1 MDTVNVEK
9 IEFLFSRVMRT
20 MHSHSSKKPL
30 LHNITFAQMRIMWIL
45 AAQGELSMSQIAEI
59 TGVSRATVSSIV
71 DRLVKSKFVSRI
83 TDEKDRRITRLCL
96 IGNGKK
102 FIQTQKR
109 LRKKRVVQLLGN
121 LSSDE
126 QKKLV
131 VHLEELNKLIGK
143 SPLNCAQTTHK

>member
-1 MDTVNVEK
+1 MDTVSVEK
-9 IEFLFSRVMRT
+9 IEILFSKVMRT
-20 MHSHSSKKPL
+20 MHSHSPRKPL

-59 TGVSRATVSSIV
+59 TGVSRATISSIV

-83 TDEKDRRITRLCL
+83 ADEKDRRITRLCL

-109 LRKKRVVQLLGN
+109 LRKKRVIQLLGN

-131 VHLEELNKLIGK
+131 IHLEELNKLIGK
-143 SPLNCAQTTHK
+143 SPLNCAQATHK